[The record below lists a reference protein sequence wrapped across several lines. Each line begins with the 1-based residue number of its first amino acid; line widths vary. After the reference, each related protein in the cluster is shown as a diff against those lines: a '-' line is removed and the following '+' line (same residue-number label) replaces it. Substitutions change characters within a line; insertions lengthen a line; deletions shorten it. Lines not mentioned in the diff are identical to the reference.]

1 MYGTSEHEAIWGRI
15 DLKDAQLLVITVLN
29 MEEAVSVIK
38 QAKVISPK
46 LKIFATSHYFGK
58 TLTFYKNGVDFVSMP
73 SIIGSNMFL
82 QNIYTFIETGKLYHI
97 QNFKDEY
104 LRYLE
109 DQVEEEKRYKKSFI
123 Q

>member
-1 MYGTSEHEAIWGRI
+1 
-15 DLKDAQLLVITVLN
+15 
-29 MEEAVSVIK
+29 MEEAISVIK
-38 QAKVISPK
+38 QAKIIAPK
-46 LKIFATSHYFGK
+46 LKIFATSHYFTE
-58 TLTFYKNGVDFVSMP
+58 TLAFYKQGVDFVSMP

-82 QNIYTFIETGKLYHI
+82 QNIYTFIETGKLHHI

-109 DQVEEEKRYKKSFI
+109 DQVEEERRYKKSFI